1 MEDFLTGS
9 ARREFLSFLNDRG
22 AVNTANVT
30 GALQDLGSMIFGRNH
45 RARQLTFLRSAAFHK
60 PRGISVQ
67 AFANRLNDIITKY
80 EAVFGANSLGLDEE
94 SRKDIFEKSM
104 PVSFRATFYSQEKE
118 LADITYREQV
128 AMYSRF
134 EAAQQIS
141 ESVRGGRVG
150 APRQWEQIM
159 LGPGGARA
167 RRTAG
172 PYTAARGERRNGRG
186 PPQQRHIPWRN
197 GQQGFEPGGGNFRRN
212 FAGQRDAAIPPRAMG
227 RPAYR
232 PRYDPVQRPF
242 RPRFRARR
250 DRPEPA
256 REANVIE
263 ANRPE
268 PLQADDDVGF

>member
-1 MEDFLTGS
+1 MRFRIDAIQLQHLRASGTTPPIGLKPPAEKQIAGDKIVTYKLPLQPHVPGS
-9 ARREFLSFLNDRG
+9 PE
-22 AVNTANVT
+22 T
-30 GALQDLGSMIFGRNH
+30 
-45 RARQLTFLRSAAFHK
+45 K
-60 PRGISVQ
+60 K
-67 AFANRLNDIITKY
+67 AFAKW
-80 EAVFGANSLGLDEE
+80 GH
-94 SRKDIFEKSM
+94 
-104 PVSFRATFYSQEKE
+104 
-118 LADITYREQV
+118 YREQV

-172 PYTAARGERRNGRG
+172 PYTAARGERRSGRG
-186 PPQQRHIPWRN
+186 GPPHRHVPGRN
-197 GQQGFEPGGGNFRRN
+197 GQQGFEPGGGNLRRN

-227 RPAYR
+227 RPDYR

-268 PLQADDDVGF
+268 PLQADDDIGF